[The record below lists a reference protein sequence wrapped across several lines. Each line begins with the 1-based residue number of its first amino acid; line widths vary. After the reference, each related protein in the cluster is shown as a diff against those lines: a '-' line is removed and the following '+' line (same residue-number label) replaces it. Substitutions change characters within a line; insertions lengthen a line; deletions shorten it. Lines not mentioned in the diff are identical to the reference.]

1 MRPVMNASKRLVIHI
16 GANIAG
22 IKIEICADLKTI

>member
-1 MRPVMNASKRLVIHI
+1 MNASKRLVTYI

-22 IKIEICADLKTI
+22 MKIEICADPKTI